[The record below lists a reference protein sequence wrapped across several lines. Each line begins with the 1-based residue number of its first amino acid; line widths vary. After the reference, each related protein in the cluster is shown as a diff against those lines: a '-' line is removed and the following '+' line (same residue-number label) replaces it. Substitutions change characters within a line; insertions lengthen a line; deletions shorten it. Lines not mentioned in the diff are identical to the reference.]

1 MVGSVVA
8 LLRRM
13 TWARKLESEQLIYN
27 YLQALLASLEEA
39 EEVVADEGN

>member
-13 TWARKLESEQLIYN
+13 TWATKLESEQLIYY
-27 YLQALLASLEEA
+27 YLQALASLGVA
-39 EEVVADEGN
+39 EEEVADEGN